1 MDMKR
6 FSLYIIIALVCCL
19 MASCLDDDGGTSAG
33 QTSVATINVD
43 VIMPSSLR
51 SQFQNSIDWAME
63 NLEKAQ
69 RQQRKKVKLNLR
81 FHDEDKEDLGTLAF
95 DLTHPRTPADT
106 CHAIIG
112 PMNSVNVPAV
122 LPYVQQ
128 TNIPVVLPTCSSA
141 SLQRQLAKTDNV
153 WLLTESDITQCE
165 VMLASVRLNGD
176 NPKVALVYSDDAYG
190 ESFKDWFGFFTT
202 ELQMD
207 MPTNGV
213 HAYRKGEN
221 LKAQFAEWLK
231 GGVDRQVYI
240 YFALSDVEAYDDALS
255 QLEAYQQENDD
266 ANQTFFPM
274 CTDVAMDKQLIQKDH
289 FFFGISP
296 VADPST
302 GFSTHYQ
309 SRYGSFPV
317 SGNAEMYDAI
327 TLIALGVAKA
337 MGTPAPNS
345 HTLNEWMQLAA
356 TDVQGVPANWTDLG
370 LATAVSCYASGGSC
384 KPIGALGPYVLDA
397 ATHTKR
403 LQNTYMSWMPLDGV
417 LYPMKYYSTAGTS
430 GSSSVA
436 GVWEWNQLW
445 QQQFDGS
452 LAANVPEEPVADR
465 WALLVTPSHL
475 WASYRHQADVLA
487 MYQVLRRHG
496 YDEDNIVL
504 VSEDNI
510 ADMPENKATPG
521 KMYVELDGEDV
532 RLGCKADYRPSTL
545 SANDIYD
552 ILAGNRSERLSKVFN
567 TSKASDVFIYWSG
580 HGNDTEGPLWGD
592 ADNGVAF
599 GRQTIKDIVRKLYE
613 QGKYR
618 RMMMAVET
626 CYSGLWGKA
635 LEGIPNVV
643 VLTAANTVESSK
655 ADIWDTGR
663 HTYLSNGFTRAF
675 RKAIDENP
683 NITLRDLYLRLAKS
697 TTGSHVTLYNEQSY
711 GSVYLNGMGEYL
723 AK

>member
-1 MDMKR
+1 MKR
-6 FSLYIIIALVCCL
+6 YYLYIIIALV
-19 MASCLDDDGGTSAG
+19 SCLTACQDDDGSISAG
-33 QTSVATINVD
+33 QTATATINVD
-43 VIMPSSLR
+43 VIMPSSLQ
-51 SQFQNSIDWAME
+51 SQFQNSIKWAME
-63 NLEKAQ
+63 NIEKAQ
-69 RQQRKKVKLNLR
+69 RQQPNKVRLNLR
-81 FHDEDKEDLGTLAF
+81 FHDEDQADLGSLAF
-95 DLTHPRTPADT
+95 DLTHPRTPSDT

-112 PMNSVNVPAV
+112 PMNSVNASAV

-141 SLQRQLAKTDNV
+141 SLQRQLAKQGNV

-207 MPTNGV
+207 MPTNGIY
-213 HAYRKGEN
+213 AYQKGES
-221 LKAQFAEWLK
+221 LKTRLAEWFK
-231 GGVDRQVYI
+231 DGADRPIYI

-255 QLEAYQQENDD
+255 QLEAYQRENDD
-266 ANQTFFPM
+266 ASQTFFPM
-274 CTDVAMDKQLIQKDH
+274 CTDVAMDQQLIQKDH

-309 SRYGSFPV
+309 SRYATFPISGS
-317 SGNAEMYDAI
+317 AEVYDAI

-337 MGTPAPNS
+337 MGTEAPHS

-356 TDVQGVPANWTDLG
+356 TDMQGVPANWTDMG
-370 LATAVSCYASGGSC
+370 LATAFGRYASGESC

-403 LQNTYMSWMPLDGV
+403 LQNTYMSWMPLGGV
-417 LYPMKYYSTAGTS
+417 LYPLKYYSTAGTS

-445 QQQFDGS
+445 QQQFDGN
-452 LAANVPEEPVADR
+452 LAANVPQEPIADR

-475 WASYRHQADVLA
+475 WESYRHQADVLA

-496 YDEDNIVL
+496 YDEEHIVL

-510 ADMPENKATPG
+510 ADAPENKATPG

-532 RLGCKADYRPSTL
+532 RQGAKADYRPSQL
-545 SANDIYD
+545 SADDLYD

-567 TSKASDVFIYWSG
+567 TSKGSDVFIYWSG
-580 HGNDTEGPLWGD
+580 HGDDSEGPLWGD
-592 ADNGVAF
+592 TDEGVAF
-599 GRQTIKDIVRKLYE
+599 GRKTIEHIVRKLYE
-613 QGKYR
+613 RGKYR
-618 RMMMAVET
+618 RMMLAVET

-635 LEGIPNVV
+635 LEGIPDVV
-643 VLTAANTVESSK
+643 VLTAANTLESSK
-655 ADIWDTGR
+655 ADIWDSSR
-663 HTYLSNGFTRAF
+663 RTYLSNGFTRAF
-675 RKAIDENP
+675 REAIDEHP
-683 NITLRDLYLRLAKS
+683 SITLRDLYLRLAKS

-711 GSVYLNGMGEYL
+711 GSVYLNGMGDYL
-723 AK
+723 AR

>member
-1 MDMKR
+1 MV
-6 FSLYIIIALVCCL
+6 IALACCL
-19 MASCLDDDGGTSAG
+19 MASCQDDDNSPSADRMG
-33 QTSVATINVD
+33 VFTINVD
-43 VIMPSSLR
+43 IIMPSAQR
-51 SQFQNSIDWAME
+51 SQYQHSIDWAME
-63 NLEKAQ
+63 NIEKAQ

-81 FHDEDKEDLGTLAF
+81 FHDEDKEDLGALAF

-112 PMNSVNVPAV
+112 PMNSVNVTAV

-141 SLQRQLAKTDNV
+141 TLQRQLAKNPNA

-165 VMLASVRLNGD
+165 VMLASARLNAN
-176 NPKVALVYSDDAYG
+176 NPKVALVCSDDAYG

-207 MPTNGV
+207 MPEGGIRSW
-213 HAYRKGEN
+213 RKGEK

-231 GGVDRQVYI
+231 GSAGRPVCV
-240 YFALSDVEAYDDALS
+240 YFALSDVESYEDALT
-255 QLEAYQQENDD
+255 QLEAYQEESEE
-266 ANQTFFPM
+266 ASQTFYPM
-274 CTDVAMDKQLIQKDH
+274 CTDMAMNERLIQQSH

-302 GFSTHYQ
+302 GFSTHYK

-317 SGNAEMYDAI
+317 SGNAEVYDAL
-327 TLIALGVAKA
+327 TLISLGVAKA
-337 MGTPAPNS
+337 LGTEAPTGK
-345 HTLNEWMQLAA
+345 TLNEWMRQVA
-356 TDVQGVPANWTDLG
+356 TDVKGVPANWTDMG
-370 LATAVSCYASGGSC
+370 LATAFGCYASGESC
-384 KPIGALGPYVLDA
+384 KPIGALGPYVLDE

-403 LQNTYMSWMPLDGV
+403 LQNTYMYWMPLGGV
-417 LYPMKYYSTAGTS
+417 LYPISYYSTAGTS
-430 GSSSVA
+430 GSSSVS

-445 QQQFDGS
+445 QQKFDGN
-452 LAANVPEEPVADR
+452 LAANIPNEPLADR

-496 YDEDNIVL
+496 YDEEHIVL
-504 VSEDNI
+504 ISEDNL
-510 ADMPENKATPG
+510 ADAPENKATAG

-532 RLGCKADYRPSTL
+532 RQGTKADYRPSSL

-552 ILAGNRSERLSKVFN
+552 ILAGNGSERLSKVLH
-567 TSKASDVFIYWSG
+567 TSKGSDVFIYWSG
-580 HGNDTEGPLWGD
+580 HGNDTEGPVWCD
-592 ADNGVAF
+592 ADENVAF
-599 GRQTIKDIVRKLYE
+599 GRREIENIVRKLYAE
-613 QGKYR
+613 GKYR
-618 RMMMAVET
+618 RMMLAVET

-655 ADIWDTGR
+655 ADIWDDNR

-683 NITLRDLYLRLAKS
+683 DISLRDLYLQLAKS

-711 GSVYLNGMGEYL
+711 GSVYLNGMGDYL
-723 AK
+723 AR

>member
-1 MDMKR
+1 
-6 FSLYIIIALVCCL
+6 
-19 MASCLDDDGGTSAG
+19 MASCQDDADSLSAG
-33 QTSVATINVD
+33 NSATVTINVD
-43 VIMPSSLR
+43 VIMPSSMR
-51 SQFQNSIDWAME
+51 SQYQNSIDWAME

-69 RQQRKKVKLNLR
+69 RQQRKKVRLNLR
-81 FHDEDKEDLGTLAF
+81 YHDEDKENLATLAF

-112 PMNSVNVPAV
+112 PINSVNVPAV

-165 VMLASVRLNGD
+165 MMLASVRLNGD

-207 MPTNGV
+207 MPDGGIRS
-213 HAYRKGEN
+213 YRKGES
-221 LKAQFAEWLK
+221 LRTQFTEWLK
-231 GGVDRQVYI
+231 QSAGRPVYI
-240 YFALSDVEAYDDALS
+240 YFALSDVEAYDEALS
-255 QLEAYQQENDD
+255 QLDAYQQESED
-266 ANQTFFPM
+266 ASHTFFPM
-274 CTDVAMDKQLIQKDH
+274 CTDVAMDGRLIQKGH

-302 GFSTHYQ
+302 GFSMHYQ
-309 SRYGSFPV
+309 SRYGSFPI
-317 SGNAEMYDAI
+317 SGNAEMYDAL
-327 TLIALGVAKA
+327 TLITLGVAKA
-337 MGTPAPNS
+337 MGTQAPNS
-345 HTLNEWMQLAA
+345 HTLNEWMKLAA
-356 TDVQGVPANWTDLG
+356 TDVEGVPANWTDLG
-370 LATAVSCYASGGSC
+370 LATAFGCYASGESC

-403 LQNTYMSWMPLDGV
+403 LQNTYMSWMPLEGV
-417 LYPMKYYSTAGTS
+417 LYPLKYYSTAGTS
-430 GSSSVA
+430 GSSSVS
-436 GVWEWNQLW
+436 GVWEWSQLW
-445 QQQFDGS
+445 QQRFDES
-452 LAANVPEEPVADR
+452 LAANIPKEPVADR

-496 YDEDNIVL
+496 YDEDHIVL
-504 VSEDNI
+504 VSEDNL
-510 ADMPENKATPG
+510 ADAPENKATPG
-521 KMYVELDGEDV
+521 RMYVELDGEDV
-532 RLGCKADYRPSTL
+532 RQGAKADYRPSQL

-552 ILAGNRSERLSKVFN
+552 ILAGNRSERLSKVFHS
-567 TSKASDVFIYWSG
+567 SKGSDVFIYWSG
-580 HGNDTEGPLWGD
+580 HGNETEGPLWCD
-592 ADNGVAF
+592 ADENVPF
-599 GRQTIKDIVRKLYE
+599 GRQEIEGIVRRLYAE
-613 QGKYR
+613 GKYR
-618 RMMMAVET
+618 RMMLAVET

-643 VLTAANTVESSK
+643 VLTAANTLESSK
-655 ADIWDTGR
+655 ADIWDTSR
-663 HTYLSNGFTRAF
+663 CTYLSNGFTRAF

-683 NITLRDLYLRLAKS
+683 GISLRDLYLQLARS

-711 GSVYLNGMGEYL
+711 GSVYVNGMGDYL